1 MNAIPGWVI
10 QIVIFIIVV
19 LVLVWAAQQLGL
31 HF

>member
-10 QIVIFIIVV
+10 QLFIFIVIV
-19 LVLVWAAQQLGL
+19 LVLVWAAGQLGL

>member
-10 QIVIFIIVV
+10 QVVVFIIVIV
-19 LVLVWAAQQLGL
+19 VLVWAATQMGF

>member
-10 QIVIFIIVV
+10 QVVVFIIVV
-19 LVLVWAAQQLGL
+19 VVLVWAAHQLGV